1 MAARRSALAAAI
13 MLIGLLAFLTVSS
26 LLDEDGNTVPFAV
39 LSLVILIVIG
49 VGVIGALTHPPD
61 Q

>member
-1 MAARRSALAAAI
+1 MAARRFALLAAI
-13 MLIGLLAFLTVSS
+13 VMIGLIAFLTVSS
-26 LLDEDGNTVPFAV
+26 LLDENGITLPFAV

-61 Q
+61 R